1 MISNRP
7 WLALLSASLLVLLT
21 ACANHFTIPAGNS
34 SEASG
39 PSPGPVSISLDRSV
53 YQSTAPIQVR
63 VHNTLSTAIYAH
75 DGKAACTIL
84 DLQVQMR
91 GKWQASLYAPCLP
104 ARSSMLVKL
113 NPGQTY
119 IATMQGGAPGEKEP
133 PLPAGTYRFAFSYST
148 VSTNFNQSYA
158 MTIYSI
164 VFIVTG
170 TLS

>member
-1 MISNRP
+1 MIYDDTSMVGAKP
-7 WLALLSASLLVLLT
+7 
-21 ACANHFTIPAGNS
+21 FTIPAGNI
-34 SEASG
+34 SEAGG
-39 PSPGPVSISLDRSV
+39 PSPSPVSISLDRSV

-91 GKWQASLYAPCLP
+91 GKWQASLYAACLP
-104 ARSSMLVKL
+104 PRSSMLVKL

-119 IATMQGGAPGEKEP
+119 TAIIQGGAPEQKEP
-133 PLPAGTYRFAFSYST
+133 PLPAGAYRFAFSYST

-158 MTIYSI
+158 MTL
-164 VFIVTG
+164 TG
-170 TLS
+170 CQI